1 METTRWEQYGRSS
14 GNEKCRDCMVHCG
27 HEPSAVDATFA
38 SLARLPRHRRRHRD
52 RPAVAGMSDDE
63 KSLEGWTPEIPDG
76 AALAEVLER
85 AFDYRGDVTLDL
97 DDGRRIEGYLFN
109 RNRDVAEPFVQM
121 FASGETAPSTIPYAR
136 IRAVRFTGRDT
147 AAGNSYAA
155 WLAATAGGQGSLGP
169 LSGRA

>member
-1 METTRWEQYGRSS
+1 
-14 GNEKCRDCMVHCG
+14 
-27 HEPSAVDATFA
+27 
-38 SLARLPRHRRRHRD
+38 
-52 RPAVAGMSDDE
+52 MSDDE
-63 KSLEGWTPEIPDG
+63 KSLEGWAPEIPDG

-109 RNRDVAEPFVQM
+109 RNRDVTEPFVQM
-121 FASGETAPSTIPYAR
+121 FSSGETAPSTIPYAR

-155 WLAATAGGQGSLGP
+155 WLRQRQAAKAA
-169 LSGRA
+169 SGR